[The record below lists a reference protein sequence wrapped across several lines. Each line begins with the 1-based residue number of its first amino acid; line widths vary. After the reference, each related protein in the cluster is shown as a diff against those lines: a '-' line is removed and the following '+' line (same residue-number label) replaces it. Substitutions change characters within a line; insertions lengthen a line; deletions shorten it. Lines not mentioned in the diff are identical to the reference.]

1 MRFPRQKISP
11 KAKLSSPTAIL
22 HPEKPEGML
31 FSRKNVFSPP
41 RMQQAPTYRYHPAAP
56 CIDERI
62 TPVALAGP
70 ALTRYGMRH
79 AERAQ

>member
-31 FSRKNVFSPP
+31 FSGKTDFGP
-41 RMQQAPTYRYHPAAP
+41 RMQQAPTYRYHPAAL
-56 CIDERI
+56 CIDGRI
-62 TPVALAGP
+62 TPRGTGRSRP
-70 ALTRYGMRH
+70 DPP
-79 AERAQ
+79 